1 MIGKEDNLLNDFEDK
16 YLSKRKRVRCCL
28 ILLFIIL
35 ILVLVTALII
45 YLTFYNTT
53 TKENP
58 DVVKNDF
65 QDDPYTLDTV
75 LEIELLQARNSFYQF
90 YYNDAVDPKIILP
103 YNLFIPENYTNNFA
117 YPLILFIGDESTYGK
132 EITLPINKTVGGPIW
147 ASKSVQNKHNC
158 FVLVPHFSKN
168 IFNNK
173 DEYIKNENLNIIIRL
188 INKIKNEYRI
198 DSNRIYGTGQSMGAD
213 ALLDLT
219 ANNLNLF
226 SAILIIEPE
235 NFNKTMINSISTPF
249 TYFASHE
256 NLDSYNIQIE
266 IKNYFYSLNIS
277 FGSLVDIDPQ
287 ENIEILNQK
296 FIDLYIKKYKY
307 NFITY
312 SIRKANDNKNEGK
325 HNKIEIYKYGFRS
338 DSVIDWLFSQN
349 KIICDNEHYY
359 SEEKQKCFSKTKK
372 KIYFIS
378 FLKNE
383 EDILIN
389 ILKNISFISEVTI
402 GTPDI
407 IPKMTSNFMK
417 AYDCIIYGFSDSIY
431 SNNEKENE
439 IKSYLESGG
448 SFLVT
453 HDKWEKN
460 NVHLNLLGL
469 EVNYTFYS
477 ISLSEYA
484 KISRF
489 GHPIFDSYHDL
500 TDWRRINISV
510 THTSHKAINDLSNTG
525 RIVME
530 IDKNIETGVKYD
542 YLTVNEKGKG
552 RIAYWAAGHKNNITN
567 DEEKLFINIIS
578 WLTKIQ
584 Q

>member
-1 MIGKEDNLLNDFEDK
+1 MIEKEDNLLNDFEDK
-16 YLSKRKRVRCCL
+16 YLSKKKRIRCCL
-28 ILLFIIL
+28 LLVFIIL
-35 ILVLVTALII
+35 ILVLITAIII
-45 YLTFYNTT
+45 YLLFFNHIA
-53 TKENP
+53 KENSYE
-58 DVVKNDF
+58 VRNNF

-75 LEIELLQARNSFYQF
+75 LEIELLVARNSFYQF
-90 YYNDAVDPKIILP
+90 YFNDEVDPKIILS
-103 YNLFIPENYTNNFA
+103 YNIFIPENYTNNIA

-132 EITLPINKTVGGPIW
+132 ETTLPINKTVGGPIW
-147 ASKSVQNKHNC
+147 ASKSVQNKHSC

-173 DEYIKNENLNIIIRL
+173 DEYIKNEYLNIIIRL
-188 INKIKNEYRI
+188 INKIKTQYRI

-213 ALLDLT
+213 AILYLA

-226 SAILIIEPE
+226 SAILIIEPK
-235 NFNKTMINSISTPF
+235 NFNKTMISSINTPF
-249 TYFASHE
+249 TYFISQE

-266 IKNYFYSLNIS
+266 VKNYFYSLNIS

-296 FIDLYIKKYKY
+296 FIDLYIKMYKF
-307 NFITY
+307 NFISY
-312 SIRKANDNKNEGK
+312 SIRKTNNNRGK
-325 HNKIEIYKYGFRS
+325 HNQIEIYKYGFRS
-338 DSVIDWLFSQN
+338 DSVIDWVFSKN

-359 SEEKQKCFSKTKK
+359 SKEKQKCFSKIKK
-372 KIYFIS
+372 KIYFIP

-439 IKSYLESGG
+439 IKLYLKSGG

-460 NVHLNLLGL
+460 NAHLNLIGL
-469 EVNYTFYS
+469 ETNYTFYS
-477 ISLSEYA
+477 ISISEYA
-484 KISRF
+484 KVSRF

-500 TDWRRINISV
+500 TDWTRINISK

-530 IDKNIETGVKYD
+530 LDKNIETGVKYD
-542 YLTVNEKGKG
+542 YLTVNEKDKG
-552 RIAYWAAGHKNNITN
+552 RIAYWAAGHTNNITD
-567 DEEKLFINIIS
+567 DEKKLFFNIIS
-578 WLTKIQ
+578 WLTKNKQ
-584 Q
+584 